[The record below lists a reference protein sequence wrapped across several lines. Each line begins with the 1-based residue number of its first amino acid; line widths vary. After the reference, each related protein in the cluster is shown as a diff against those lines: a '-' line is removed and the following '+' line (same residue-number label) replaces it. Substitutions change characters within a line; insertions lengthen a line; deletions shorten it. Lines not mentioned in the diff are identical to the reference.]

1 MAFYIQRYEDLF
13 IMLFSQMACKQV
25 AANVVEYLK
34 PLWTVKPK
42 LTALDHEFVDC
53 LKHFEEDTTTQT
65 ADAVELRDQQ
75 EAADGK
81 TKVEQDIRLYQARR
95 DLLLDA
101 SGAGVI
107 DCYMELVV
115 QFGFITLFS
124 EVFPLAAMFS
134 LFSNNI

>member
-1 MAFYIQRYEDLF
+1 
-13 IMLFSQMACKQV
+13 MLFSQMACKQV

-53 LKHFEEDTTTQT
+53 LKQFEEDATTKT

-101 SGAGVI
+101 GGAGVI

>member
-1 MAFYIQRYEDLF
+1 M
-13 IMLFSQMACKQV
+13 
-25 AANVVEYLK
+25 
-34 PLWTVKPK
+34 
-42 LTALDHEFVDC
+42 
-53 LKHFEEDTTTQT
+53 
-65 ADAVELRDQQ
+65 VELRDQQ

-81 TKVEQDIRLYQARR
+81 TKVEKDIRLYQARR

-134 LFSNNI
+134 LLSNNI

>member
-1 MAFYIQRYEDLF
+1 
-13 IMLFSQMACKQV
+13 MACKQV

-42 LTALDHEFVDC
+42 LVALDHEFANC
-53 LKHFEEDTTTQT
+53 LKSFEEDS
-65 ADAVELRDQQ
+65 ADMVELRDQPEVAEEQ
-75 EAADGK
+75 KK
-81 TKVEQDIRLYQARR
+81 TRLYQARR